1 MENPRPAAPRAQNNA
16 AKKSQIRRAPAAHSN
31 FAARSKTQSETK
43 MHILLL
49 NEYYPPDTSA
59 TAKMAAQVA
68 EALAQ
73 RHQVTVVAGRPS
85 YDPDARYPY
94 ALLRRDTRNRVMVE
108 CVGST
113 AYPRHKM
120 QRRVS
125 NYLSYLALAVPR
137 TLALRPDVIL
147 AMTDPPVAGITGA
160 FIARLAGRPFVYNIR
175 DLYPDMAVGGDIVR
189 SGKWVARWE
198 RWHRHALKQ
207 AARVIVLGDDM
218 RDRILA
224 KGVAA
229 ERVVVVRDGATA
241 AASPALMPE
250 RDDPVVQEIRHGFPF
265 VVLHA
270 GNLGFYGAWD
280 TLLAAA
286 KLSSNENTG
295 FVFIGDGANRAALE
309 SSARDL
315 PNVKFGPFR
324 PVEQIAHVMMAGDLH
339 IITVK
344 RGLQGVVVPSKL
356 YSTLAAGRPILVV
369 APLESDAAR
378 IVVESGCGVAAD
390 PDDPAAVATAI
401 RELRAQPARLA
412 EMGRRA
418 GETAAKYARVDE
430 LNRFVAIVEDAARN
444 RSQCSITLN

>member
-1 MENPRPAAPRAQNNA
+1 
-16 AKKSQIRRAPAAHSN
+16 
-31 FAARSKTQSETK
+31 

-94 ALLRRDTRNRVMVE
+94 TLLRRDTRNNVTVE

-113 AYPRHKM
+113 AFPRHQM
-120 QRRVS
+120 PRRVA

-137 TLALRPDVIL
+137 ALALRPDVIL
-147 AMTDPPVAGITGA
+147 AMTDPPVAGIAGA

-189 SGKWVARWE
+189 AGKWVARWE
-198 RWHRHALKQ
+198 SLHRRALKQ

-224 KGVAA
+224 KGIAP
-229 ERVVVVRDGATA
+229 ERVVVVRDGTAPATTPA
-241 AASPALMPE
+241 AAAAQMPD
-250 RDDPVVQEIRHGFPF
+250 RGDPIVQEIRHGFPF

-280 TLLAAA
+280 TLLQAA
-286 KLSSNENTG
+286 KILSNENTG

-309 SSARDL
+309 SAARDL
-315 PNVKFGPFR
+315 PNVKFAPFR
-324 PVEQIAHVMMAGDLH
+324 PVAQIAHVMMAGDVH
-339 IITVK
+339 IVTVK
-344 RGLQGVVVPSKL
+344 RGLEGVVVPSKL
-356 YSTLAAGRPILVV
+356 YSILAAGRPIIVV
-369 APLESDAAR
+369 APAECDAAR

-390 PDDPAAVATAI
+390 PDDPAAVAAAI
-401 RELRAQPARLA
+401 RDLRGQPARLA

-418 GETAAKYARVDE
+418 RETAAKYARVDE
-430 LNRFVAIVEDAARN
+430 LERFVAIVEDAAHDRI
-444 RSQCSITLN
+444 R

>member
-1 MENPRPAAPRAQNNA
+1 
-16 AKKSQIRRAPAAHSN
+16 
-31 FAARSKTQSETK
+31 

-68 EALAQ
+68 ETLAQ
-73 RHQVTVVAGRPS
+73 RHHVTVVAGRPS

-94 ALLRRDTRNRVMVE
+94 ALLRRAIQKKVTVE

-113 AYPRHKM
+113 AFPRHQM
-120 QRRVS
+120 PRRVS

-137 TLALRPDVIL
+137 ALALRPDIIL
-147 AMTDPPVAGITGA
+147 AMTDPPVAGIAGA
-160 FIARLAGRPFVYNIR
+160 LIARLAGRPFVYNIR

-189 SGKWVARWE
+189 ASKWVARWE
-198 RWHRHALKQ
+198 NLHRRALKQ

-224 KGVAA
+224 KGVAPD
-229 ERVVVVRDGATA
+229 RVVVVRDGTATP
-241 AASPALMPE
+241 PAQMPD
-250 RDDPVVQEIRHGFPF
+250 RSDPIVQEIRHGFPF

-280 TLLAAA
+280 TLLQAAEI
-286 KLSSNENTG
+286 LRNENTG

-309 SSARDL
+309 SSARTA
-315 PNVKFGPFR
+315 PNIKFAPFR
-324 PVEQIAHVMMAGDLH
+324 PVEQVAHVMMAGDLH
-339 IITVK
+339 IVTVK
-344 RGLQGVVVPSKL
+344 RGLEGVVVPSKL
-356 YSTLAAGRPILVV
+356 YSILAAGRPILAV
-369 APLESDAAR
+369 APPESDAAR

-390 PDDPAAVATAI
+390 PDNPAAVAAAI

-418 GETAAKYARVDE
+418 RETATKYARVDE
-430 LNRFVAIVEDAARN
+430 LQRFVAIVEDAARPS
-444 RSQCSITLN
+444 RA